1 MKQGNSIN
9 SELFIDVF
17 CWIIGKNWL
26 GEKICSFLLIINV
39 VAISVTF
46 IQCSIESNTIQS
58 PHMQKKKTE
67 MQSQWI
73 IFEIGMG
80 DLFYG
85 YLLSL
90 DLSGICYVKY
100 FISIAQME
108 KIRHKE
114 GKLLGTAAH
123 WQHQIKTE
131 HSDSLKIGQ
140 PMDSGASLKQQLFL
154 SCDASLTEQLL
165 KIFRWK
171 KMYFYSLHNLRC
183 SCYHSGI

>member
-1 MKQGNSIN
+1 M
-9 SELFIDVF
+9 
-17 CWIIGKNWL
+17 
-26 GEKICSFLLIINV
+26 IINV

-67 MQSQWI
+67 MQAQWI

-100 FISIAQME
+100 FISIA
-108 KIRHKE
+108 
-114 GKLLGTAAH
+114 
-123 WQHQIKTE
+123 
-131 HSDSLKIGQ
+131 
-140 PMDSGASLKQQLFL
+140 
-154 SCDASLTEQLL
+154 
-165 KIFRWK
+165 
-171 KMYFYSLHNLRC
+171 
-183 SCYHSGI
+183 